1 MSREAFVLLR
11 CGIAEFVNAAKQIPE
26 TDEIYRIYGDVDWL
40 IHTYDLEAVLELFRW
55 RDLHHFQ
62 VLECMHGNSFL
73 PKFVRPEGN
82 VSAAK
87 EAASS

>member
-40 IHTYDLEAVLELFRW
+40 IHTTLRQFWSCSGGETCTTSRFWSA
-55 RDLHHFQ
+55 
-62 VLECMHGNSFL
+62 CMGIRFC
-73 PKFVRPEGN
+73 R
-82 VSAAK
+82 
-87 EAASS
+87 SS